1 MEYYTSQYKGNKQQL
16 TGMFFKFLSHLK
28 ERNDP
33 ILRIDC
39 SLMVNCIQH
48 PLPVLV
54 FSKSNQVIV
63 VANSLFFSKTEKGTS
78 YYTPF
83 YQDYGKTCRLRL
95 QWQS

>member
-16 TGMFFKFLSHLK
+16 TGMYFKFLSHLRRRRK

-39 SLMVNCIQH
+39 SLMINCIQH

-54 FSKSNQVIV
+54 FSKSNQAIV
-63 VANSLFFSKTEKGTS
+63 VANSLFFSKQKRVHSNTRLFIKTMEKHAA
-78 YYTPF
+78 
-83 YQDYGKTCRLRL
+83 
-95 QWQS
+95 